1 MNINLLRSG
10 LFSVVILS
18 VISCGK
24 TQKVTNQTTIAATAV
39 SVSTQT
45 ATLELV
51 TGEDVYPGTVVP
63 LNEVELRAQV
73 GGYITRVFIQDG
85 QKVQKGQKLY
95 EIDRSK
101 YDAAYR
107 QALAGVQI
115 AKSNRDK
122 AKKDAERYQKLA
134 DQDAIA
140 KQRVDYA
147 LTDLANAES
156 QIAGAQAALANTL
169 ADLRRSVIV
178 APLSGTIG
186 ISQVKLGALVS
197 PGSTLLNTVS
207 TNDPI
212 AVNILVPQQ
221 QIPRFISL
229 QQNPRSIS
237 DSLFAIQRSDGSTA
251 SAAGKIVTI
260 DRAVDSQTGSIRVRV
275 SFPNGSGG
283 LIPGMN
289 TTVRVLNRSAEKQ
302 IVIPFKA
309 VAEQLGEFTVFV
321 VGDSSKVDQ
330 RPVKTGMKVADKIV
344 ITEGLKPGEV
354 FVTEGVQNLR
364 NGSVITTESASAQPT
379 PKK

>member
-1 MNINLLRSG
+1 MNINLLRTGFLSI
-10 LFSVVILS
+10 VILS
-18 VISCGK
+18 SISCGK
-24 TQKVTNQTTIAATAV
+24 TEKATNQTTTAATAV
-39 SVSTQT
+39 SVSTET
-45 ATLELV
+45 ATLQVV

-73 GGYITRVFIQDG
+73 GGYITRVFIKDG
-85 QKVQKGQKLY
+85 QKVRKGQKLY

-107 QALAGVQI
+107 QAIAGVQI

-134 DQDAIA
+134 EHDAIA

-156 QIAGAQAALANTL
+156 QVAGAQAALANTV

-178 APLSGTIG
+178 APLNGTIG

-212 AVNILVPQQ
+212 AVDILVPQH
-221 QIPRFISL
+221 QIPRFL
-229 QQNPRSIS
+229 NLHQNPGSIS
-237 DSLFAIQRSDGSTA
+237 DSLFSIQRSDNTTA
-251 SAAGKIVTI
+251 STEGRIVTI
-260 DRAVDSQTGSIRVRV
+260 DRAVDSQTGSIKVRI
-275 SFPNGSGG
+275 SFPNGTGS
-283 LIPGMN
+283 LLPGMN
-289 TTVRVLNRSAEKQ
+289 CTVRVLNKSAEKQ

-321 VGDSSKVDQ
+321 VGDSNKVDQ
-330 RPVKTGMKVADKIV
+330 RTVKTGMKIADKIV
-344 ITEGLKPGEV
+344 IAEGLKPGEI
-354 FVTEGVQNLR
+354 FVTEGVQNVR
-364 NGSVITTESASAQPT
+364 NGSVITTANAQAAL
-379 PKK
+379 KK

>member
-1 MNINLLRSG
+1 MNIHLLRSG
-10 LFSVVILS
+10 LYSLFLLTL
-18 VISCGK
+18 ISCGK
-24 TQKVTNQTTIAATAV
+24 KTEKVN
-39 SVSTQT
+39 TQT
-45 ATLELV
+45 AMAAMAVPVSTETASLELV

-63 LNEVELRAQV
+63 LNEVELRAEV

-85 QKVQKGQKLY
+85 QKVRKGQKLY

-115 AKSNRDK
+115 ARSNRDK
-122 AKKDAERYQKLA
+122 AKKDAERYKKLA
-134 DQDAIA
+134 EQDAIA

-156 QIAGAQAALANTL
+156 QIAGAQAVLANTV
-169 ADLRRSVIV
+169 ADLRRSVII
-178 APLSGTIG
+178 APLNGTIG

-212 AVNILVPQQ
+212 AVDILVPQQ
-221 QIPRFISL
+221 QIPKFLNL
-229 QQNPRSIS
+229 QQNPGLIS
-237 DSLFAIQRSDGSTA
+237 DSLFSIRRSDNTIA

-260 DRAVDSQTGSIRVRV
+260 DRAVDSQTGSIKVRI
-275 SFPNGSGG
+275 SFPNGGG
-283 LIPGMN
+283 SLIPGMN
-289 TTVRVLNRSAEKQ
+289 CTVRVLNKSPEKQ

-321 VGDSSKVDQ
+321 VGDSNKVDQ
-330 RPVKTGMKVADKIV
+330 RAVKTGMKVADKIV
-344 ITEGLKPGEV
+344 ITDGLKQGEIL
-354 FVTEGVQNLR
+354 VTEGVQNLR
-364 NGSVITTESASAQPT
+364 NGSTITTASNQTA